1 MRVSGI
7 QAQRDDELSLYR
19 GSMRSAMARFL
30 NVNDFSG
37 SSPVPRRN
45 PDLNLDPETTS
56 APEFGIAPT
65 GDGIAPSPSGIE
77 PAGYGVAPTGV
88 GVAAARY
95 GVAATDRKNSG
106 DQGPCLY
113 FGPQGQRCDRPAI
126 ANGFCARHLPAH
138 VNQSARFGPTSPA
151 QTGVASPSSEPYA
164 AVPSP
169 GFKHYGG
176 LPSPGSKAFARII
189 AVGIAIFAALWPVIA
204 DLLREIVRWIHG
216 H

>member
-7 QAQRDDELSLYR
+7 RAQRDDELSLYR

-30 NVNDFSG
+30 TVNGFSG
-37 SSPVPRRN
+37 SPPVPRGN
-45 PDLNLDPETTS
+45 QDLNLDPES
-56 APEFGIAPT
+56 VAAPEFGIE
-65 GDGIAPSPSGIE
+65 PS
-77 PAGYGVAPTGV
+77 GYGVEPSPAGIAATGY
-88 GVAAARY
+88 GVSTTHY
-95 GVAATDRKNSG
+95 GVASAARQNPDDR
-106 DQGPCLY
+106 GPCLY
-113 FGPQGQRCDRPAI
+113 FGPQGQRCDRAAI

-138 VNQSARFGPTSPA
+138 LNQSARFGPTSSP
-151 QTGVASPSSEPYA
+151 QTSVASSSSEPHS

-176 LPSPGSKAFARII
+176 LPSPGSKPFARII

-204 DLLREIVRWIHG
+204 DLLREIIRWIHA